1 MVKFLFI
8 FYWNLKFMVR
18 ICINCVIFTKEF
30 VLIFFLGH
38 IVGGGVGFGGGG
50 RCAWGSIP
58 TLTSSLL
65 EFVLIV
71 KSVFS
76 LDRVA

>member
-18 ICINCVIFTKEF
+18 ICINCVFFTKEF

-38 IVGGGVGFGGGG
+38 IVGGGIWGRGEVCVG
-50 RCAWGSIP
+50 IDP
-58 TLTSSLL
+58 HPY
-65 EFVLIV
+65 
-71 KSVFS
+71 K
-76 LDRVA
+76 